1 MTSPVTYVEFNTPD
15 LPAAT
20 RFYAAV
26 FGWDPQPFATPDYL
40 VAPAGATTRGI
51 DAGLLPSRDGTPRVV
66 PVINVASLDEAARK
80 VAAHGGTVVVE
91 PFTIP
96 GVGRGCYFTDPTGVI
111 VGLHENDPEA

>member
-26 FGWDPQPFATPDYL
+26 FGWDPQPFAARDYL
-40 VAPAGATTRGI
+40 LAPTGAGRGI

-66 PVINVASLDEAARK
+66 PVINVASLEEAARK